1 MFEVKNLTIVQNDKT
16 IMENLSFT
24 LNKNDKLA
32 IIEEE
37 GNGKSTLIKT
47 LLGICEYA
55 TSTGSIVT
63 HGNTIGYL
71 AQSMDSEEFNKNVF
85 SYLFESENAY
95 YEKITLFYRCLETL
109 QLKEEVLEQ
118 ELGTLS
124 GGEKV
129 KVGILKLLLLDVDI
143 FFLDEPTN
151 DLDIET
157 LEWLEE
163 FICCTENPIL
173 YVSHDETLLS
183 RTANRILH
191 LEQVKHKTK
200 CRHTLLNI
208 DYETYVTNRIRGLE
222 KQTQIARNDA
232 REYKKQ
238 EEKLKRV
245 MQKVEYEQNTIS
257 RGNPHGARLLK
268 KKMHALKSQEKK
280 LDTKELTEVPNVEEN
295 IHLFFENVTL
305 PKTKIILD
313 LELTSLRIGEKVLA
327 KDIHLEVVGNEHVCI
342 IGKNGVGKST
352 LLSKIYD
359 ALKERQDIKVGY
371 MPQDYNLVLND
382 YEMVLDYLCDGGI
395 DKTLSRT
402 YLGNLNFTREE
413 MTGKIRNLSNGSK
426 AKLILLKLVLEK
438 CNVLLLDEPTR
449 NVSPL
454 SNPVIRKS
462 LCEFSGC
469 IISVSHDRKYIF
481 EVCDSLYTLTNE
493 GLKNKFL

>member
-16 IMENLSFT
+16 IIENLSFT

-32 IIEEE
+32 VIGEE
-37 GNGKSTLIKT
+37 GNGKSTFIKS
-47 LLGICEYA
+47 LLGICDYGQV
-55 TSTGSIVT
+55 TGSILT
-63 HGNTIGYL
+63 HGYTIGYL
-71 AQSMDSEEFNKNVF
+71 SQSMESEILEKSVF
-85 SYLFESENAY
+85 TYLFENENAY
-95 YEKITLFYRCLETL
+95 YEKITSFYKYLETL
-109 QLKEEVLEQ
+109 QLKEEILEQ
-118 ELGTLS
+118 KLGTLS

-163 FICCTENPIL
+163 FICHTEKPVL

-191 LEQVKHKTK
+191 LEQVKHKTE
-200 CRHTLLNI
+200 CRHTLLNV
-208 DYETYVTNRIRGLE
+208 DYNTYVTNRIRGLE
-222 KQTQIARNDA
+222 KQTQIAHSEA
-232 REYKKQ
+232 REHKKQ

-257 RGNPHGARLLK
+257 RGNPHGAKVLK
-268 KKMHALKSQEKK
+268 KKMHALKAQEKK
-280 LDTKELTEVPNVEEN
+280 LETKELTEVPDVEEN
-295 IHLFFENVTL
+295 IHLYFENITL
-305 PKTKIILD
+305 PKTKIILK
-313 LELTSLRIGEKVLA
+313 LELPRLRIEEKELV

-342 IGKNGVGKST
+342 LGKNGVGKST
-352 LLSKIYD
+352 LLSKIYET
-359 ALKERQDIKVGY
+359 LKTRKDIKVGY
-371 MPQDYNLVLND
+371 MSQNYNLVLD
-382 YEMVLDYLCDGGI
+382 GFPSVLDYLCEESI
-395 DKTLSRT
+395 DKTIARM

-413 MTGKIRNLSNGSK
+413 MTGKIETLSNGLK
-426 AKLILLKLVLEK
+426 AKLILLKLVLSK

-462 LCEFSGC
+462 LREFSGC
-469 IISVSHDRKYIF
+469 IISVSHDRKYIE
-481 EVCDSLYTLTNE
+481 EVCDTLYTLTND
-493 GLKNKFL
+493 GLRKSR